1 MPVWCRMFQQTL
13 DGSTRGWFECL
24 PHDSINE
31 WADLREA
38 FATRFSIRRAC
49 FIMGVPEVM
58 KISSFMDS
66 VKSHELAKRG
76 SVCRTKLPK
85 GETGESHRKISL
97 AFNGRDTRSF
107 RNARPLESRRDE
119 FRNSYRGRDT
129 YSANRARDDRQPKEI
144 LATETQLRLPTPRP
158 MLNPL
163 KPINANRYCDYHQ
176 EKGHYT
182 NDCFQLKKQLEMAL
196 ESGKLNHL
204 VKDVCQ
210 RGRGSH
216 GQDDPQQAK
225 IINVINVNSVKDKK
239 RKAREAT
246 EPWMNIP
253 NIFPSNILGRYF
265 RGTFDRWGQKWRDT

>member
-1 MPVWCRMFQQTL
+1 M
-13 DGSTRGWFECL
+13 DGR
-24 PHDSINE
+24 N
-31 WADLREA
+31 
-38 FATRFSIRRAC
+38 
-49 FIMGVPEVM
+49 
-58 KISSFMDS
+58 
-66 VKSHELAKRG
+66 RG

-85 GETGESHRKISL
+85 GETGGSHRKISL

-129 YSANRARDDRQPKEI
+129 YSANRARDDRVPYPRPREEYNHRTSRVLTLNSLTKQPKEI
-144 LATETQLRLPTPRP
+144 LATETQLRLLTPRP

-163 KPINANRYCDYHQ
+163 KSINANRYCDYHQ

-182 NDCFQLKKQLEMAL
+182 NDCLQLKKQLEMAL

-239 RKAREAT
+239 QKAREAI

-253 NIFPSNILGRYF
+253 NIFPGNILGRYF
-265 RGTFDRWGQKWRDT
+265 RGTFDRWGRSGGILSQTSVCGRRVISRSDV